1 MEGHRGPLWP
11 THHVCE
17 IHVLH
22 LQFLDELQVF
32 KWMQV
37 NHKGC
42 RFLFITRKMYVM
54 LGLLP
59 ATTKTA
65 TTRRVLSSA
74 GVDVR
79 PVFVLFIGPLLTGLL
94 REDRSRPAYKEAWTW
109 TALPSSGPGAADM
122 VSALL
127 TAPCCYWMD
136 YSGLL
141 LFLFPLSCKSV
152 QSKPDF
158 HGCQVILETSGLQP
172 LTC

>member
-1 MEGHRGPLWP
+1 MIC
-11 THHVCE
+11 V
-17 IHVLH
+17 HVLH
-22 LQFLDELQVF
+22 LQFLDELHVLQ
-32 KWMQV
+32 WMQV

-42 RFLFITRKMYVM
+42 RFPFITRKMYVM

-65 TTRRVLSSA
+65 TTRWAPSSA
-74 GVDVR
+74 GIDVR
-79 PVFVLFIGPLLTGLL
+79 SVFVLFIGPLLTGLL
-94 REDRSRPAYKEAWTW
+94 PEDRSHPAYKEAWTWTW

-141 LFLFPLSCKSV
+141 LLFLFSLSCKSV

-158 HGCQVILETSGLQP
+158 HGCEVRLETGLQP
-172 LTC
+172 LRC